1 MKHFVYI
8 LSLLLLLVTT
18 SCEEKSTASEIQVVS
33 TEEMETLLELDDV
46 QLVDVR
52 TPEEYKEGYIEKSQ
66 NIDYQSP
73 TFLEDISRL
82 DKTKPVLVYCQS
94 GGRSARCAEKLKEAG
109 FIKIYDLE
117 GGISKWKHE
126 GNDVKL

>member
-1 MKHFVYI
+1 MRYLLFI
-8 LSLLLLLVTT
+8 LSFVILTT
-18 SCEEKSTASEIQVVS
+18 TLSCKEKATISEVQVVS
-33 TEEMETLLELDDV
+33 SEEMQTLLEMDDV

-52 TPEEYKEGYIEKSQ
+52 TPEEYKEGYIDKSQ
-66 NIDYQSP
+66 NIDFQSP
-73 TFLEDISRL
+73 TFLEDISKL
-82 DKTKPVLVYCQS
+82 DKSKPVLVYCRS

-126 GNDVKL
+126 GFDVKL